1 MMVRF
6 ILSISIFP
14 LVALGQV
21 KKDLNRYL
29 RILPLGGIYS
39 PEQKLEKGII
49 QHQPPKLGESAP
61 AMVIVKDELPQEQ
74 VTAEGVQITAGRLS
88 RFAIFGPNVK
98 EICLSDQKPPSEAW
112 CKFPAPEMR
121 NSLAVLYCNHQKDDW
136 RFMESLVL
144 NEDASSFPL
153 GAARFVNVSDRT
165 LKLHFTYR
173 KNGASVETQQG
184 KVKPGQTYVR
194 ALSESGERVKIT
206 VLSESEDLFLREQM
220 LKPGKDERRQFFFYK
235 NKVKQA
241 LRPVRVVTFP
251 EKIPKPPA
259 PRAPVKRGE

>member
-88 RFAIFGPNVK
+88 RFAIFGG
-98 EICLSDQKPPSEAW
+98 L
-112 CKFPAPEMR
+112 M
-121 NSLAVLYCNHQKDDW
+121 
-136 RFMESLVL
+136 
-144 NEDASSFPL
+144 
-153 GAARFVNVSDRT
+153 
-165 LKLHFTYR
+165 
-173 KNGASVETQQG
+173 
-184 KVKPGQTYVR
+184 
-194 ALSESGERVKIT
+194 
-206 VLSESEDLFLREQM
+206 
-220 LKPGKDERRQFFFYK
+220 
-235 NKVKQA
+235 
-241 LRPVRVVTFP
+241 
-251 EKIPKPPA
+251 
-259 PRAPVKRGE
+259 